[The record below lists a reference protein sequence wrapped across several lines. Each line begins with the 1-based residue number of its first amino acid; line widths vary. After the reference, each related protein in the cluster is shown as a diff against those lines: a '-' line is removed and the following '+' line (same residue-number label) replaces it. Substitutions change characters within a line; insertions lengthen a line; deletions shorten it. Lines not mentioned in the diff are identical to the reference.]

1 MPADLRLTQ
10 LTRILGLDPAGVS
23 LDSAP
28 QVVESRAREL
38 AAAFFAE
45 AAANDDVTDADSARS
60 YLELRLSAFGELVPE
75 AAAAAIRAAFEARLA
90 AWG

>member
-10 LTRILGLDPAGVS
+10 LARILGLDPGGVS
-23 LDSAP
+23 LDNAP
-28 QVVESRAREL
+28 QVVESRAGEL

-60 YLELRLSAFGELVPE
+60 YLELRLAAFGELVPE
-75 AAAAAIRAAFEARLA
+75 AAAAGIRAAFEARLA